1 MEYACSWYNISEVCE
16 VSDESYQS
24 GLECSWAIDF
34 SASGHRG
41 GGPGAGQSIQGDQAQ
56 VSRLLIPRS
65 QTAFFPAA
73 TLERSPNSLGTEL
86 PGSCIW
92 PILGTALCCF
102 QQMQSFLHGC
112 ASMHATQRAPVVPSI
127 AGHASL
133 QLAMPSPKPW
143 AKGCRLCWVA
153 YGLAAAKVEQN
164 NYLQVSR
171 ASTYQLALQH
181 TILLVVQNV
190 LAMCATLSALW

>member
-1 MEYACSWYNISEVCE
+1 MQLGHRLLCFGSSWGWSRSRTIHTRGPGTSIKATYSTQPDCLFPSSHTREE
-16 VSDESYQS
+16 PKQL
-24 GLECSWAIDF
+24 GHR
-34 SASGHRG
+34 ASGKLH
-41 GGPGAGQSIQGDQAQ
+41 
-56 VSRLLIPRS
+56 
-65 QTAFFPAA
+65 
-73 TLERSPNSLGTEL
+73 
-86 PGSCIW
+86 W

-112 ASMHATQRAPVVPSI
+112 ASMHATQRAPVVLSI